1 MPLSGSKAR
10 IKRAIYPGS
19 FDPITY
25 GHLDV
30 IKRAKDLIDELVVA
44 VALNPKKDT
53 LFSLDER
60 VEMVSEAVK
69 DICDIKVVGFDCL
82 LVDKAAEIDA
92 QAIIR
97 GLRAVTDFEYELMM
111 ALMNR
116 KLNNR
121 IESVFL
127 MPASKYIYLTSTI
140 VKEVA
145 SLGGCISGFVP
156 PNVEKML
163 AKKFSHE
170 K

>member
-1 MPLSGSKAR
+1 MPLSGRKAR

-19 FDPITY
+19 FDPVTY

-30 IKRAKDLIDELVVA
+30 IKRAKDLVDELVVA

-60 VEMVSEAVK
+60 VEMVREAAK
-69 DICDIKVVGFDCL
+69 DICDVKIVGFDCL
-82 LVDKAAEIDA
+82 LVEKAVEMDA

-145 SLGGCISGFVP
+145 SLGGCISAFVP
-156 PNVEKML
+156 PNVEKIL
-163 AKKFSHE
+163 IEKFSLE